1 MVLNNSISRITE
13 ERNSAS
19 MKIDQMDTG
28 EIISLINQEDAKVA
42 GVVRAEIPVI
52 KKAVDMIV
60 DRMKKGGRLFYV
72 GAGTSGRLGILDAIE
87 CGPTFSVENG
97 KVVGILAGGEKAMF
111 VAQEGT
117 EDDFNMGAEEIKKY
131 CINDLDSVIGIAAS
145 GNTPYVLGAI
155 EAAKKNGALTIGL
168 ICIID
173 SLLEKEVDV
182 VIAPIV
188 GPEVITGSTRMKA
201 GTAQKMVLNMISTTV
216 MIKLGKVYSNLM
228 VALNPTNYK
237 LRERAKNIFMEIT
250 NANYETAEEY
260 LKKADYNIK
269 AAIVM
274 YQKGVTLKEA
284 IKLLKEKGGILVR
297 IIESLENKTEGYFH

>member
-1 MVLNNSISRITE
+1 MALNNKISRITE
-13 ERNSAS
+13 ERDPAS
-19 MKIDQMDTG
+19 MKIDQMDTE
-28 EIISLINQEDAKVA
+28 EIICLINQEDAKVA
-42 GVVRAEIPVI
+42 EAVRAEIPAI
-52 KKAVDMIV
+52 KEAVNMIV
-60 DRMKKGGRLFYV
+60 DRMKKGGRLFYI

-87 CGPTFSVENG
+87 CGPTFGVENG

-111 VAQEGT
+111 VAQEDT
-117 EDDFNMGAEEIKKY
+117 EDDFNMAAKEIKEY
-131 CINDLDSVIGIAAS
+131 NINSLDSVVGITAS

-155 EAAKKNGALTIGL
+155 EEAKKHGALTIGL

-182 VIAPIV
+182 AIVPIV

-201 GTAQKMVLNMISTTV
+201 GTAQKIVLNTISTTV

-228 VALNPTNYK
+228 VALNPSNYK

-250 NANYETAEEY
+250 NSNYEIAVEY
-260 LKKADYNIK
+260 LKRAAYNIK

-274 YQKGVTLKEA
+274 YQKGVTLEKA
-284 IKLLKEKGGILVR
+284 LKLLKENEGVLVR
-297 IIESLENKTEGYFH
+297 IID

>member
-1 MVLNNSISRITE
+1 MALNNKISRITE

-19 MKIDQMDTG
+19 MKIDQMDTE

-42 GVVRAEIPVI
+42 EAVRTEIPAI
-52 KKAVDMIV
+52 KEAVNMIV

-87 CGPTFSVENG
+87 CGPTFGVENG

-111 VAQEGT
+111 VAQEDT
-117 EDDFNMGAEEIKKY
+117 EDNFNMGAKAIKKY
-131 CINDLDSVIGIAAS
+131 SINDLDSVIGIAAS

-155 EAAKKNGALTIGL
+155 DAAKRHGALTIGL
-168 ICIID
+168 ICVIN

-182 VIAPIV
+182 AIASIV

-201 GTAQKMVLNMISTTV
+201 GTAQKIILNTISTTV

-228 VALNPTNYK
+228 VDLNPSNCK

-250 NANYETAEEY
+250 NANYKTAAEY
-260 LKKADYNIK
+260 LKRADYNIK

-274 YQKGVTLKEA
+274 YQKGVTLEKA
-284 IKLLKEKGGILVR
+284 LKLLKEKEGILVR
-297 IIESLENKTEGYFH
+297 IID

>member
-1 MVLNNSISRITE
+1 MALNNKISIMTE
-13 ERNSAS
+13 ERNPAS
-19 MKIDQMDTG
+19 MKIDLMDTE
-28 EIISLINQEDAKVA
+28 EIICLINQEDAKVA
-42 GVVRAEIPVI
+42 EAVRVEIPAI

-60 DRMKKGGRLFYV
+60 ARMKEGGRLFYV

-87 CGPTFSVENG
+87 CGPTFGVENG

-111 VAQEGT
+111 VAQEDT
-117 EDDFNMGAEEIKKY
+117 EDDFNMGAKEIKKFS
-131 CINDLDSVIGIAAS
+131 INDLDSVIGIAAS

-155 EAAKKNGALTIGL
+155 EEAKKHGALTIGL

-173 SLLEKEVDV
+173 SLLEKKVNIA
-182 VIAPIV
+182 IAPIV

-228 VALNPTNYK
+228 VDLNSSNYK
-237 LRERAKNIFMEIT
+237 LRERAKNIFMKIT
-250 NANYETAEEY
+250 NANYEIAAEY
-260 LKKADYNIK
+260 LKETDYNIK

-274 YQKGVTLKEA
+274 YQKGVTLEKA
-284 IKLLKEKGGILVR
+284 LKLLKEKEGILVR
-297 IIESLENKTEGYFH
+297 IVD

>member
-1 MVLNNSISRITE
+1 MALNNNISGITE
-13 ERNSAS
+13 ERNPVS
-19 MKIDQMDTG
+19 MKIDQMDTE
-28 EIISLINQEDAKVA
+28 EIICLINQEDAKVA
-42 GVVRAEIPVI
+42 KAVRAEIPKI
-52 KKAVDMIV
+52 KQAVDMIV
-60 DRMKKGGRLFYV
+60 NRMKEGGRLFYV
-72 GAGTSGRLGILDAIE
+72 GAGTSGRLGILDTIE
-87 CGPTFSVENG
+87 CGPTFGVENG

-111 VAQEGT
+111 VSQEET
-117 EDDFNMGAEEIKKY
+117 EDDFDMGAKAIKKY
-131 CINDLDSVIGIAAS
+131 SINDLDSVIGIAAS

-155 EAAKKNGALTIGL
+155 EEAKKHGALTIGL

-173 SLLEKEVDV
+173 SLLEKKVNIA
-182 VIAPIV
+182 IAPIV

-228 VALNPTNYK
+228 VDLNPSNYK

-250 NANYETAEEY
+250 NSNYEIAVEY
-260 LKKADYNIK
+260 LKRAAYNIK

-284 IKLLKEKGGILVR
+284 MKLLKEKEGILVR
-297 IIESLENKTEGYFH
+297 IID

>member
-1 MVLNNSISRITE
+1 MVLNNKIFGITE
-13 ERNSAS
+13 ERNPAS
-19 MKIDQMDTG
+19 IKIDQMDTE

-42 GVVRAEIPVI
+42 GVVRAEIPAI

-60 DRMKKGGRLFYV
+60 NRMRKGGRLFYI

-87 CGPTFSVENG
+87 CGPTFSVEKG
-97 KVVGILAGGEKAMF
+97 KVVGILAGGERAMF
-111 VAQEGT
+111 VSQEET
-117 EDDFNMGAEEIKKY
+117 EDDFDMGAKAIKKY
-131 CINDLDSVIGIAAS
+131 SINDLDSVIGIAAS

-173 SLLEKEVDV
+173 SLLEKKVDV
-182 VIAPIV
+182 IIAPIV

-201 GTAQKMVLNMISTTV
+201 GTAQKIILNTISTTV

-228 VALNPTNYK
+228 VALNPSNYK
-237 LRERAKNIFMEIT
+237 LKERAKNIFIEIT
-250 NANYETAEEY
+250 NANYETAAEY
-260 LKKADYNIK
+260 LKRTDYNIK

-274 YQKGVTLKEA
+274 YQKGVTLEKA
-284 IKLLKEKGGILVR
+284 LKLLKEKEGILVR
-297 IIESLENKTEGYFH
+297 IID

>member
-1 MVLNNSISRITE
+1 MALNNKISRITE
-13 ERNSAS
+13 ERNPAS
-19 MKIDQMDTG
+19 MKIDQMDTE

-42 GVVRAEIPVI
+42 EAVRAEIPAI
-52 KKAVDMIV
+52 KEAVDMIV
-60 DRMKKGGRLFYV
+60 DRMKKGGRLFYI

-111 VAQEGT
+111 VSQEDT
-117 EDDFNMGAEEIKKY
+117 EDDFNMGAEEVKRY
-131 CINDLDSVIGIAAS
+131 SINDLDSVIGITAS

-155 EAAKKNGALTIGL
+155 EEAEKHGALTVGL
-168 ICIID
+168 VCIIN
-173 SLLEKEVDV
+173 SLLGKKVDV

-201 GTAQKMVLNMISTTV
+201 GTAQKIILNAISTTV
-216 MIKLGKVYSNLM
+216 MIRLGKVYSNLM
-228 VALNPTNYK
+228 VALNPSNYK

-250 NANYETAEEY
+250 NTNYEIAAEY
-260 LKKADYNIK
+260 LKRAAYNIK

-274 YQKGVTLKEA
+274 YQKGVALEKA
-284 IKLLKEKGGILVR
+284 LKLLKEKEGVLVR
-297 IIESLENKTEGYFH
+297 IIN

>member
-1 MVLNNSISRITE
+1 MALNNKISTITE
-13 ERNSAS
+13 ERNSVS
-19 MKIDQMDTG
+19 MKIDQMDTE
-28 EIISLINQEDAKVA
+28 EIIRLINQEDAKVA
-42 GVVRAEIPVI
+42 GAVRAEIPAI

-87 CGPTFSVENG
+87 CGPTFSVEKG

-111 VAQEGT
+111 VSQEET

-131 CINDLDSVIGIAAS
+131 SINNSDSVIGIAAS
-145 GNTPYVLGAI
+145 GNTPFVLGAI

-201 GTAQKMVLNMISTTV
+201 GTAQKIVLNTISTTV

-250 NANYETAEEY
+250 HSNYKTASEY
-260 LKKADYNIK
+260 LKRTDYNIK
-269 AAIVM
+269 VAIVM
-274 YQKGVTLKEA
+274 YQKGVTVEKAL
-284 IKLLKEKGGILVR
+284 KLLKEKKGILVR
-297 IIESLENKTEGYFH
+297 IIK

>member
-1 MVLNNSISRITE
+1 MAQNNIISIITE
-13 ERNSAS
+13 ERNPVS
-19 MKIDQMDTG
+19 MKIDQMNTE
-28 EIISLINQEDAKVA
+28 EIIRLINQEDAKVA
-42 GVVRAEIPVI
+42 EAVRAEILAI

-60 DRMKKGGRLFYV
+60 DRMRKGGRLFYV

-87 CGPTFSVENG
+87 CGPTFSVEKG

-111 VAQEGT
+111 VSQEET
-117 EDDFNMGAEEIKKY
+117 EDDFDMGAKAIKKY
-131 CINDLDSVIGIAAS
+131 SINDLDSVIGIAAS

-155 EAAKKNGALTIGL
+155 EEAKKHGALTMGL
-168 ICIID
+168 VCIIG
-173 SLLEKEVDV
+173 SLLEKKVDI

-201 GTAQKMVLNMISTTV
+201 GTAQKIVLNTISTTV

-228 VALNPTNYK
+228 IALNPTNYK

-250 NANYETAEEY
+250 NANYEAAEEY
-260 LKKADYNIK
+260 LKKADYNVK

-274 YQKGVTLKEA
+274 YRKGVTLEKA
-284 IKLLKEKGGILVR
+284 LKLLEEKKGILTR
-297 IIESLENKTEGYFH
+297 IIDSNSN

>member
-1 MVLNNSISRITE
+1 MALNNKIFRITE
-13 ERNSAS
+13 ERNPAS
-19 MKIDQMDTG
+19 MKIDLMDTE
-28 EIISLINQEDAKVA
+28 EIICLINQEDAKVA
-42 GVVRAEIPVI
+42 EAVRVEIPAI

-60 DRMKKGGRLFYV
+60 TRMKEGGRLFYV

-87 CGPTFSVENG
+87 CGPTFGVENG

-111 VAQEGT
+111 VAQEDT
-117 EDDFNMGAEEIKKY
+117 EDDFDMGAKAIKKY
-131 CINDLDSVIGIAAS
+131 SINDLDSVVGIAAS

-155 EAAKKNGALTIGL
+155 EEVKKHGALTIGL
-168 ICIID
+168 VCIIG
-173 SLLEKEVDV
+173 SLLEKKVGV
-182 VIAPIV
+182 IIAPFV

-228 VALNPTNYK
+228 VDLNSSNYK

-250 NANYETAEEY
+250 NANYEKAAEY
-260 LKKADYNIK
+260 LKETDYNIK

-274 YQKGVTLKEA
+274 YQKGVTLEKA
-284 IKLLKEKGGILVR
+284 MKLLKEKEGVLVK
-297 IIESLENKTEGYFH
+297 IID

>member
-1 MVLNNSISRITE
+1 MALNNKISRITE

-19 MKIDQMDTG
+19 MKIDQMDTE

-42 GVVRAEIPVI
+42 EAVRTEIPAI
-52 KKAVDMIV
+52 KEAVNMIV

-87 CGPTFSVENG
+87 CGPTFGVENG

-111 VAQEGT
+111 VAQEDT
-117 EDDFNMGAEEIKKY
+117 EDNFNMGAKAIKKY
-131 CINDLDSVIGIAAS
+131 SINDLDSVIGIAAS

-155 EAAKKNGALTIGL
+155 DAAKRHGALTIGL
-168 ICIID
+168 ICIIG
-173 SLLEKEVDV
+173 SLLDKKVDV

-201 GTAQKMVLNMISTTV
+201 GTAQKIILNTISTTV

-228 VALNPTNYK
+228 VALNPSNYK

-250 NANYETAEEY
+250 NANYETTAEY

-284 IKLLKEKGGILVR
+284 IKLLKEKEGILTR
-297 IIESLENKTEGYFH
+297 IIDSNSN

>member
-1 MVLNNSISRITE
+1 MVLNNKISGITE
-13 ERNSAS
+13 ERNTAS
-19 MKIDQMDTG
+19 MKIDLMDTE
-28 EIISLINQEDAKVA
+28 EIICLINQEDAKVA
-42 GVVRAEIPVI
+42 EAVRVEIPAI

-60 DRMKKGGRLFYV
+60 NRMKEGGRLFYV

-87 CGPTFSVENG
+87 CGPTFGVENG

-111 VAQEGT
+111 VAQEDT
-117 EDDFNMGAEEIKKY
+117 EDDFNMGAKEVKKY
-131 CINDLDSVIGIAAS
+131 SINDLDSVIGIAAS

-155 EAAKKNGALTIGL
+155 EEVKKHGALTIGL
-168 ICIID
+168 VCIIG
-173 SLLEKEVDV
+173 SLLEKKVDV
-182 VIAPIV
+182 IIAPFV

-228 VALNPTNYK
+228 VDLNSSNYK

-250 NANYETAEEY
+250 NANYEIAAEY
-260 LKKADYNIK
+260 LKRANYNIK

-274 YQKGVTLKEA
+274 YQKGVTLEKA
-284 IKLLKEKGGILVR
+284 MKLLKEKEGVLVK
-297 IIESLENKTEGYFH
+297 IID